1 MTGRRSVL
9 SWLVVFALGVSVF
22 STLAHA
28 TIFGDVRGI
37 VHDPQHRPI
46 AGAVVTIK
54 ADSSDWQQTTHS
66 DNAGAFLLQAVPLG
80 EYTVKVTSEG
90 FASQEQHVII
100 NSGTMTDLHF
110 QLTVSSTSETVEVTD
125 IAGVVN
131 PQSSSSETLIG
142 RSQIAS
148 NPGADRTNS
157 LQMITNFVPGA
168 YMVHDLLHIRGGHQV
183 SWLIDGVPVPNTNI
197 ASNVAPQFDPKD
209 IDTLEVG
216 RGGYSADLGDRT
228 YGVFN
233 VVPRSGFE
241 RNNEGE
247 LLLNYGSFNSTNNQI
262 SFGSHSQRFAYY
274 ASLNGT
280 RSELGLDTPIA
291 HIIHDKEDG
300 GGAFISL
307 IFNPDPADQ
316 LRLVTSGRE
325 DHYQV
330 PNDFDMEA
338 AGIRDVQN
346 EHDAFGSASW
356 LHTFPNGI
364 LLTFSPF
371 FHANRAAYIGGAND
385 PVTPNQSTNS
395 IYAGGQVSVE
405 VTRGNN
411 NLRAGFVGF
420 AQRDKEFFGV
430 VFNDGSGQFL
440 SQLAQP
446 SADTEAV
453 FLEDQ
458 WKATSWLTLNGGLR
472 LSRFSGGV
480 SEHST
485 DPRIGAAIQ
494 LPRIHWVLRG
504 FYGRYYQA
512 PPLTSFS
519 GQQLCPPNVTSAQC
533 LSNLN
538 PNLTSVSL
546 VDLANQSGFG
556 FLPLPGERDEQ
567 YEAGLAIPIQ
577 RWALDFDAFRTHA
590 KNFLDHDVIGNSGI
604 FFPLTLDRAR
614 IRGWESTVRSPK
626 LFQRAQLHLAY
637 SHQFAEGKGARTG
650 GLTDFSPPQPLFFL
664 DHDQRDTL
672 SVGYEM
678 RLPWRSF
685 SSGNFNYGKGFL
697 NGNGPGHL
705 HPHATFDFGLG
716 RSFGESWSAQFSALN
731 VSNNRYQVDTSNTFG
746 GTHFYEPRQYS
757 VELRYK
763 FHY

>member
-22 STLAHA
+22 STSAHA

-46 AGAVVTIK
+46 ANAVVTVK
-54 ADSSDWQQTTHS
+54 AAGSDWQQTTHT
-66 DNAGAFLLQAVPLG
+66 DNSGAFLIQAVPLG
-80 EYTVKVTSEG
+80 EYTVKVTGEG
-90 FASQEQHVII
+90 FAPQEQHVIV

-110 QLTVSSTSETVEVTD
+110 QLTVASTGETVEVTD

-157 LQMITNFVPGA
+157 LQMITNFVPGS

-247 LLLNYGSFNSTNNQI
+247 LLLNYGSFNSTNDQI

-300 GGAFISL
+300 GGAFVSL
-307 IFNPDPADQ
+307 IFNPDPANQ

-325 DHYQV
+325 DHYQI
-330 PNDFDMEA
+330 PNDFDMENT

-371 FHANRAAYIGGAND
+371 FHANRAAYIGGVND
-385 PVTPNQSTNS
+385 QPVTPNESTNS
-395 IYAGGQVSVE
+395 IYAGGQVTVE
-405 VTRGNN
+405 VARGNN
-411 NLRAGFVGF
+411 NLRAGFAGF
-420 AQRDKEFFGV
+420 GQRDKEFFGLV
-430 VFNDGSGQFL
+430 ANDGSGTFV
-440 SQLAQP
+440 SELAQP
-446 SADTEAV
+446 SADTEAMFV
-453 FLEDQ
+453 EDQ

-480 SEHST
+480 SEYST

-519 GQQLCPPNVTSAQC
+519 GKQLCPPNVPFTAQC
-533 LSNLN
+533 VANS
-538 PNLTSVSL
+538 TSL
-546 VDLANQSGFG
+546 QDLAKSAGFG

-567 YEAGLAIPIQ
+567 YEIGLSIPLQ

-626 LFQRAQLHLAY
+626 LFERAQLHLAY